1 MQLARR
7 AALTLGVAFGAAL
20 ALPAAA
26 SAASVGH
33 ADHAVAATAATAAAP
48 AARAAVSSQ
57 DRAWMVAAHQ
67 SNLTEIAAGKAAQQ
81 KATTQ
86 KVRDLGA
93 MFIRDHTANDAKL
106 TAAAEK
112 LDVSLPSTPNAQ
124 QRAALAAVAAKS
136 GAAFD
141 SAWIASQITGHR
153 QTLAKTDTELSS
165 GSDTTVLSLAKAT
178 RPVVAHHLEEL
189 LAAGGG
195 SVGSVGAGT
204 GGQAAF
210 GEAAPGLALT
220 GLGVVLGGAA
230 GALVLRRRTAE

>member
-1 MQLARR
+1 MQFARR
-7 AALTLGVAFGAAL
+7 TALALGVAAAAAL

-26 SAASVGH
+26 AS
-33 ADHAVAATAATAAAP
+33 AAP
-48 AARAAVSSQ
+48 AAHQVAANPAVRAAVSSQ

-81 KATTQ
+81 KATSQ

-93 MFIRDHTANDAKL
+93 MFIRDHTANDTKL
-106 TAAAEK
+106 TAAAK
-112 LDVSLPSTPNAQ
+112 TLGVDLPGRPNAQ
-124 QRAALAAVAAKS
+124 QRAALASVAAKS

-153 QTLAKTDTELSS
+153 QTLAATDTELSS
-165 GSDTTVLSLAKAT
+165 GSNATVLSLARAT

-189 LAAGGG
+189 VAAGGG
-195 SVGSVGAGT
+195 SVSSVGAGT

-210 GEAAPGLALT
+210 GEAGPGLALT
-220 GLGVVLGGAA
+220 GLGVLMAGAA